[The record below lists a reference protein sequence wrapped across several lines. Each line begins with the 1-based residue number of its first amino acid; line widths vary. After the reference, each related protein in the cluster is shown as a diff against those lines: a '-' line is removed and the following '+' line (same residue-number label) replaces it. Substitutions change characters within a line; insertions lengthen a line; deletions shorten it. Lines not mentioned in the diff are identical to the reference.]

1 MGPRN
6 RSIVAAAV
14 VSILLSVFPAATIA
28 ESPTGEIRGAID
40 RVISIL
46 NRKELQPKA
55 KREERRALLRAEI
68 QPVFDFGE
76 MAKRSLGARWR
87 ERTPEEK
94 DRFVK
99 LFTEL
104 LETSYLGKIE
114 SYKGEKIRYVK
125 ESLDPPYAEVNTL
138 IVTTK
143 EQEIPVDYRL
153 LRAGERWRI
162 YDVVIEG
169 ISLVNNYRS
178 QFDAILQRSSFDELV
193 AKLRSTVEQSRSK
206 GP

>member
-1 MGPRN
+1 MERQN
-6 RSIVAAAV
+6 RSILAAAA
-14 VSILLSVFPAATIA
+14 VSILLSIVPAAAIA
-28 ESPTGEIRGAID
+28 GSPTGEIRGAID

-46 NRKELQPKA
+46 NRKDLQPKA

-68 QPVFDFGE
+68 RPVFDFGE
-76 MAKRSLGARWR
+76 MGKRSLGAHWK
-87 ERTPEEK
+87 ERTPEERE
-94 DRFVK
+94 RFAK

-114 SYKGEKIRYVK
+114 AYKGEKIRYVK

-138 IVTTK
+138 IVTSK

-153 LRAGERWRI
+153 LQGGNRWRI

-178 QFDAILQRSSFDELV
+178 QFSAILQRSSFDELV
-193 AKLRSTVEQSRSK
+193 RKLQSTVQESRKK
-206 GP
+206 GA